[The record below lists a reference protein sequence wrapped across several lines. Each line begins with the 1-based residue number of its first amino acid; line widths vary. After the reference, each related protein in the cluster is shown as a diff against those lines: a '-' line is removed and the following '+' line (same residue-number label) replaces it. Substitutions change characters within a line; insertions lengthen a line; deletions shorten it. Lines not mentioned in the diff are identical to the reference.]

1 MSNKKQTAVEI
12 LIEKLHQ
19 IRDTIGMNT
28 KQNRYARGRVVDCII
43 EAKEA
48 LQLEREQIEEAW
60 NGGILS
66 TEEGGKSFDQTYG
79 KP

>member
-1 MSNKKQTAVEI
+1 MNKKTAVEW
-12 LIEKLHQ
+12 LFDQLPDHLRLSRDGLDALNRAKQ
-19 IRDTIGMNT
+19 I
-28 KQNRYARGRVVDCII
+28 
-43 EAKEA
+43 
-48 LQLEREQIEEAW
+48 EREQIEQAW